1 MSWIDSATYQLG
13 VSIVVTTTVGG
24 NIDFNCEEL
33 KVTKITIDREME
45 TLEVFVTDNE
55 YLAYSIPMCRVFQVR
70 YSLQK
75 QIAERAA
82 GGRRSRG

>member
-1 MSWIDSATYQLG
+1 MSWIDSATYQASVG
-13 VSIVVTTTVGG
+13 MVVTAIVGCT
-24 NIDFNCEEL
+24 IYFNCEEL
-33 KVTKITIDREME
+33 MVTKIAIDREMD
-45 TLEVFVTDNE
+45 TLEIFVTDNE

-82 GGRRSRG
+82 GGRRNRG